1 MFQLDIILP
10 CVIIIP
16 IMVYIFVLERCIGL
30 GTLASHVSSEQYDLH
45 LAIFNLLFFNVV
57 GSAV

>member
-30 GTLASHVSSEQYDLH
+30 GTLASDVTSEQYDLY
-45 LAIFNLLFFNVV
+45 LAILNLLFSNMAGF
-57 GSAV
+57 AV